1 MNFYFWPPRSSS
13 FSSLRRR
20 RQNSLTLK
28 TVSNEKRPEV
38 KTEVKT
44 EDARRQMLI
53 SDIVLGEPVT
63 KAIRSIMR
71 AKLSC
76 RLDSNAIFISAYR
89 KFFAHQR
96 AQTSDSN
103 DHLKFRTNDQKIIF
117 HEQVVLKKLSFPS
130 FSCLFIFN
138 LFEPTSSHC
147 YKTFFGGNLDF
158 PLS

>member
-1 MNFYFWPPRSSS
+1 MI
-13 FSSLRRR
+13 
-20 RQNSLTLK
+20 LK

-96 AQTSDSN
+96 A
-103 DHLKFRTNDQKIIF
+103 
-117 HEQVVLKKLSFPS
+117 
-130 FSCLFIFN
+130 
-138 LFEPTSSHC
+138 
-147 YKTFFGGNLDF
+147 
-158 PLS
+158 